1 MQDICPG
8 DLDSTVLCLLIYR
21 STNKVWR
28 KNIYLG
34 VDFINKQIYFTSW

>member
-1 MQDICPG
+1 MLKQPG
-8 DLDSTVLCLLIYR
+8 DLDSIVLCLLIYR
-21 STNKVWR
+21 STNRIWG